1 MSNEASSGFQ
11 YLLTLPTIIASD
23 TCQALSDVGRWV
35 ETTCKQELIE
45 AVRGADHV
53 LAALPPSGSGVT
65 GGKDVMTP
73 APSTDQLRL
82 EPVAGTDAPSL
93 SVRDQAEILVG
104 RAQECDLCLADAVVS
119 RRHASVARRN
129 QERVSQ

>member
-1 MSNEASSGFQ
+1 M
-11 YLLTLPTIIASD
+11 
-23 TCQALSDVGRWV
+23 
-35 ETTCKQELIE
+35 
-45 AVRGADHV
+45 
-53 LAALPPSGSGVT
+53 T

-119 RRHASVARRN
+119 RRHASVARRKHEWVLTDLGSRHGTYLN
-129 QERVSQ
+129 GVLLRPGTPTLIASGDFVRFCPYTFRVNGGGR